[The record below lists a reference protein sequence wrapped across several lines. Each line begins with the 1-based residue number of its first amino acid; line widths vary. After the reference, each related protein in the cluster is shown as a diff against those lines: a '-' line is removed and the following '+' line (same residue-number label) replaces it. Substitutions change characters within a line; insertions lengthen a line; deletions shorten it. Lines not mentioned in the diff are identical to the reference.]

1 MPKSKSGLA
10 LDDKE
15 FFNLAMVVMSAAR
28 HAWMGCEKGK
38 LATVR
43 RFEHLYEDP
52 SLVRMLRQ
60 VVGE

>member
-1 MPKSKSGLA
+1 MPKSKSRLA
-10 LDDKE
+10 LDDEK
-15 FFNLAMVVMSAAR
+15 FFSLAMVVMSTAR

-52 SLVRMLRQ
+52 SLVRMQRQ
-60 VVGE
+60 FVGE